1 MHITEPLPGDRR
13 ARLAFGLDWR
23 AYPVKGGRAER
34 RRYADD
40 FGATHYVE
48 YKVGDE
54 LIGGFATPDTGESH
68 GARLYSGAARIAL
81 HARVKSKMAALV
93 LLQDEQKVHL
103 VFVVRG
109 AVRHDEVLTLE
120 AANTRRFDI
129 EQECLRLNLT
139 LTTFGAGQSIGDVD
153 EQFTADALL
162 ADRKCGRIQKLPV
175 HVPAA
180 VPLILV
186 AAVAIFG
193 VTKVMDAL
201 APPPPPPKHEPTLQE
216 RYAKVLNQTFAHAG
230 PRASL
235 LAPALLA
242 QLGTGDSVLKGFLFE
257 KAECGPVGH
266 CVITLRREGGNFDD
280 FSRAAPASMRPLRF
294 DPDGRHL
301 SAQGPAVPVVAT
313 VSAKDVKNWPDEQ
326 ALIDMLQTPPQR
338 LSVKPYEI
346 DSYGYSVKLDPARP
360 LLAVPPALVHAA
372 KGKPLPMIRQGTW
385 TIEGFRWQAPLL
397 AQLPPSM
404 TLENLTVELWLKD
417 QVGIHFTAKGKYY
430 VPD

>member
-48 YKVGDE
+48 YRVGEE
-54 LIGGFATPDTGESH
+54 LIGGFATPDTGDVQ

-81 HARVKSKMAALV
+81 HARVKSKIAALV
-93 LLQDEQKVHL
+93 LLQDGEKVHL

-129 EQECLRLNLT
+129 EQECLRLNLA
-139 LTTFGAGQSIGDVD
+139 LTTLGAGQSIGDVD
-153 EQFTADALL
+153 EAFNAAALL
-162 ADRKCGRIQKLPV
+162 AERKCGRIEKLPM

-180 VPLILV
+180 VPLIVIVATLV
-186 AAVAIFG
+186 FG
-193 VTKVMDAL
+193 VSKVMDAF
-201 APPPPPPKHEPTLQE
+201 APPPPPPKREPTLQE
-216 RYAKVLNQTFAHAG
+216 RYAKVVTQTFAHPE
-230 PRASL
+230 PRASA
-235 LAPALLA
+235 LAPMLLTQFGPA
-242 QLGTGDSVLKGFLFE
+242 ETVLKGWLFDR
-257 KAECGPVGH
+257 AECGAVGH
-266 CVITLRREGGNFDD
+266 CVITFRREGGNFDD
-280 FSRAAPASMRPLRF
+280 FNLAAPASMRPLRF
-294 DPDGRHL
+294 DADARHL
-301 SAQGPAVPVVAT
+301 SAQGPAVPAVAT
-313 VSAKDVKNWPDEQ
+313 VSAKDVKDWPSEQ
-326 ALIDMLQTPPQR
+326 ALIDMVQTPPQR

-346 DSYGYSVKLDPARP
+346 DSYGYSVKLDPAKP
-360 LLAVPPALVHAA
+360 LLAAPPALARAA
-372 KGKPLPMIRQGTW
+372 KGKPIPMIRQGTW
-385 TIEGFRWQAPLL
+385 KAEGFRWQAPLL
-397 AQLPPSM
+397 ARLPASM
-404 TLENLTVELWLKD
+404 TLESLTVELWLKD

>member
-23 AYPVKGGRAER
+23 AYPLKGARAER

-40 FGATHYVE
+40 FGATHHIE
-48 YKVGDE
+48 YRVGDE
-54 LIGGFATPDTGESH
+54 LIGGFAAPDTGEVQ

-81 HARVKSKMAALV
+81 HAHVKSKVAALV
-93 LLQDEQKVHL
+93 LLQDEEKVHL

-109 AVRHDEVLTLE
+109 AVRHDEVLTVE
-120 AANTRRFDI
+120 AARVRRLDI
-129 EQECLRLNLT
+129 EQECLRLNLS
-139 LTTFGAGQSIGDVD
+139 LTTLGAGQSVGDVD
-153 EQFTADALL
+153 EAFTAAALL
-162 ADRKCGRIQKLPV
+162 TDRKAGRIGKLPV

-180 VPLILV
+180 VPLVVIV
-186 AAVAIFG
+186 ATVVFG
-193 VTKVMDAL
+193 VVKVMDAF
-201 APPPPPPKHEPTLQE
+201 APPPPPAKHEPTLQE
-216 RYAKVLNQTFAHAG
+216 KYLKTVGQTFAHPE

-242 QLGTGDSVLKGFLFE
+242 QLGSGDSVLRGFLFE
-257 KAECGPVGH
+257 KAECGSVGH

-280 FSRAAPASMRPLRF
+280 FNRAAPASMRPLRF
-294 DPDGRHL
+294 DADGRHL
-301 SAQGPAVPVVAT
+301 SAQGPVVPVVAT
-313 VSAKDVKNWPDEQ
+313 VSARDVKNWPDEQ

-346 DSYGYSVKLDPARP
+346 DSYGYSVKLDRPKP
-360 LLAVPPALVHAA
+360 LLAVSPALAHPA

-397 AQLPPSM
+397 ARLPPSM

-417 QVGIHFTAKGKYY
+417 KVGIHFTAKGKYY